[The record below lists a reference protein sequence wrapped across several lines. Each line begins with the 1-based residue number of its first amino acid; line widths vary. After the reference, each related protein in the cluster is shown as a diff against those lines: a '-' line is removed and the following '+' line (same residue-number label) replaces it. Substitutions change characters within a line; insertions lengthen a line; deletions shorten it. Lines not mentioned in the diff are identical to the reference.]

1 MSGVVPMALLMACL
15 NADPNGLSVGEKVP
29 EFEATA
35 ASGETWKSSDHVGKG
50 VLVVYFYPAD
60 MTGGCTAQACAFRD
74 KQPELKKAGVEVV
87 GVSGDSA
94 ENHRI
99 FKKTHDLNFTLLA
112 DSDGKL
118 AKLFGVPTRAG
129 GEIVRT
135 VQGEDVTLERGVT
148 AARWTF
154 VIGPDG
160 KIVYRD
166 TSVTPAQDAAKVLEV
181 VSKLKAS
188 TSE

>member
-1 MSGVVPMALLMACL
+1 MSGVIPLALLAAFL
-15 NADPNGLSVGEKVP
+15 NADPNGLKVGEPVP
-29 EFEATA
+29 EFEAKAT
-35 ASGETWKSSDHVGKG
+35 SGETWKSSEHVGKK

-60 MTGGCTAQACAFRD
+60 MTGGCTAQACGFRD
-74 KQPELKKAGVEVV
+74 KHSELQKAGIEVV
-87 GVSGDSA
+87 GVSGDSVK
-94 ENHRI
+94 NHQI
-99 FKKTHDLNFTLLA
+99 FKKAHDLNFTLL
-112 DSDGKL
+112 SDENGKL

-135 VQGEDVTLERGVT
+135 VQGEEVTLERGVT

-154 VIGPDG
+154 VIGPEG

-166 TSVTPAQDAAKVLEV
+166 TSVKPAQDAEKILEV

-188 TSE
+188 GGE